1 MIKLEE
7 LSELIKTRRS
17 IRKFQDKPVQEELL
31 MKALELATWAPN
43 GGNKQVWRFLIV
55 TNRELIQK
63 MGDAV
68 KSKTEL
74 MASWPEAGQF
84 GETVAKWRR
93 TSDFFRGAPVCI
105 AVLMGR
111 YSSVAGHRLHL
122 SPPALLRAGNHLDG
136 RALAGQEGD
145 RTAPGCASRMG
156 FCRPDSHGVC
166 CGSPGGAAAETDRG
180 CDSVFPVI
188 VPTGYE
194 IRRGRFTNRP
204 LHCDMGIRMAAASA
218 SVCPCELSGSSQR
231 NVACFLRKCASIG

>member
-1 MIKLEE
+1 MLKLEE

-17 IRKFQDKPVQEELL
+17 IRKFQDKPVPEELL

-43 GGNKQVWRFLIV
+43 GGNKQVWRFCIV

-111 YSSVAGHRLHL
+111 YSSVADQI
-122 SPPALLRAGNHLDG
+122 LRARG
-136 RALAGQEGD
+136 
-145 RTAPGCASRMG
+145 
-156 FCRPDSHGVC
+156 
-166 CGSPGGAAAETDRG
+166 ETDPIAREIRSCRETG
-180 CDSVFPVI
+180 KSSLQSAASAIAYICLLLHYFGLGTTWMAGPLQAKKEIEQLLDVPPEWDFVGLI
-188 VPTGYE
+188 PTGYAAE
-194 IRRGRFTNRP
+194 APEAPPRKPIEDVTRFFR
-204 LHCDMGIRMAAASA
+204 
-218 SVCPCELSGSSQR
+218 
-231 NVACFLRKCASIG
+231 